1 MLHDD
6 IKKWKQL
13 LENADHIPLS
23 RKAELL
29 IQDPRLIGDFNQI
42 DTTIWKNHEVKKSV
56 LGFILKTLKSQNP
69 YPALDVYFKL
79 LVLYCPWPDLD
90 VVKKYLSDMS
100 IASPDRILD
109 YFETTKIKNKEVIQ
123 QKIYEIVF
131 EWLKKHNS
139 NISDMIKVD
148 AFPSSSYWKSASTPN
163 SAFSNDYY
171 NVRIWYNQWI
181 FELYEKELLP
191 PTALSLVEKYAD
203 LIIDAY
209 EQAIKQYSGIDYSY
223 NLSGIETLK
232 KYSTNPDKLNQ
243 LLYKQVRQLYQYLNS
258 KNVINYINS
267 IKDQNFKKNEMER
280 LGKLIARVLD
290 QLNK

>member
-29 IQDPRLIGDFNQI
+29 IQDPRLIGNFNQI
-42 DTTIWKNHEVKKSV
+42 DTAIWKNYEVKKSV

-69 YPALDVYFKL
+69 HPALDVYFKL

-90 VVKKYLSDMS
+90 VVKKYLTDMS
-100 IASPDRILD
+100 IASPDRILE

-148 AFPSSSYWKSASTPN
+148 SYPSSSYWKSTSTPK

-171 NVRIWYNQWI
+171 NVRIRYNRWI

-191 PTALSLVEKYAD
+191 PNALSLVETYAD

-223 NLSGIETLK
+223 NLDGIKTLK
-232 KYSTNPDKLNQ
+232 NYGSDPDKLNQ
-243 LLYKQVRQLYQYLNS
+243 LLYKQVSQLYQYLNS
-258 KNVINYINS
+258 KNVVNYINS
-267 IKDQNFKKNEMER
+267 IKDQNFKKDEMER
-280 LGKLIARVLD
+280 LGKLIVRVLD